1 MTRRRGAILSLLA
14 SPRVELSAV
23 RFLLPLLL
31 SALVCAGCSSAE
43 KKAARAAEK
52 ERIDNSRAVEQRRM
66 RAIDGTEIVSERAAE
81 IYVAD
86 PHKTF
91 DPQKTPGFG
100 GRSFNTT
107 GSRVK
112 EYNYAQRF
120 GAQDFR
126 TKEYSGSKGA
136 WAGDLKFETAA
147 AQTKGEYAT
156 KPATM
161 KSAPTKDAREA
172 SKTMATR
179 TVPGSDRAYL
189 GPEAAKMKQPLDQ
202 MNLPKT
208 SNDLR
213 EIKTIEDIREL
224 LNKNK

>member
-1 MTRRRGAILSLLA
+1 MTGRRAAIPTLLA
-14 SPRVELSAV
+14 IPRVEPSAV
-23 RFLLPLLL
+23 RFFLPLLL

-100 GRSFNTT
+100 ARAFSTT

-112 EYNYAQRF
+112 EYHYEQRV
-120 GAQDFR
+120 GAQGFR
-126 TKEYSGSKGA
+126 TKEFTGSKGA
-136 WAGDLKFETAA
+136 WAGDLKFATTAA
-147 AQTKGEYAT
+147 RTKGEYAT
-156 KPATM
+156 KTAAVKT
-161 KSAPTKDAREA
+161 APTKDAREA
-172 SKTMATR
+172 TKAMATR
-179 TVPGSDRAYL
+179 TLPGSDRAYL
-189 GPEAAKMKQPLDQ
+189 GPEAAKVKQPLDQ

-213 EIKTIEDIREL
+213 ELKTVEDIREL